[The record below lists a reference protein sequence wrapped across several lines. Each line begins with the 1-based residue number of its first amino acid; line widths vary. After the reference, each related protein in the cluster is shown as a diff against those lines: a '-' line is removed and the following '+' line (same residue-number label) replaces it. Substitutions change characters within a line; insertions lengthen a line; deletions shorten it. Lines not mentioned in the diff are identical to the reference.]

1 MTQVLYDDLW
11 HYSERFTRDKLQRS
25 ELQTMAYVQGLKMG
39 DKCSPKL
46 MKSVMHFRSKELNKR
61 SAFDGKE
68 MGKNQID
75 AWNKDKVFIDRPAVK
90 GEEGQTLGDL
100 LLRSKSTPLDYTIT
114 NDFLATLSP
123 KEAGILED
131 ISAGYTHKEICVT
144 VSRSRCS
151 TTSARLYKKKLST
164 TCNDGTSLTKR
175 RRTP

>member
-25 ELQTMAYVQGLKMG
+25 ERLTMAYVQGLKMG

-75 AWNKDKVFIDRPAVK
+75 AWNHDRVYADRPSAK
-90 GEEGQTLGDL
+90 GESMTLSDL
-100 LLRSKSTPLDYTIT
+100 FFQSKTTPLDFVIT
-114 NDFLATLSP
+114 NDFLACLSP
-123 KEAGILED
+123 KEGAILED
-131 ISAGYTHKEICVT
+131 ISAGYTHKEIC
-144 VSRSRCS
+144 
-151 TTSARLYKKKLST
+151 ARHSIPIPLFNNIRKAVQEKAIDYL
-164 TCNDGTSLTKR
+164 
-175 RRTP
+175 